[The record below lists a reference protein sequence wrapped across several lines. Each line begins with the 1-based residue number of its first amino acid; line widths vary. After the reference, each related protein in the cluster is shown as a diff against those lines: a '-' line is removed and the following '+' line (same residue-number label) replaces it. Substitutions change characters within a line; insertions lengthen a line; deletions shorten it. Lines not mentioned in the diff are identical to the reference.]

1 MNLRKAP
8 PNVTASVHQR
18 LLNLVQ
24 KGEGDFQTLMTRY
37 ALERV
42 MYRVS
47 QMEQGKQLIL
57 KGAMV
62 FCLWG
67 GQLHRSTR
75 DLDFLGSGE
84 SDAAYFREFFL
95 ELCRLEVEEDGIR
108 LVEESLA
115 VRQMREDEE
124 YQGVRIE
131 LLARLGTA
139 RIPLIIDVGFGDVVT
154 PAPAEVEFPALLNFP
169 RPRVRAYPRET
180 VVAEKFWIMTQLGI
194 NNTRLK
200 DYYDLWTL
208 SRNFSFEGPLLCRA
222 IQATFAR
229 RKTVLPTDTPIA
241 LAAIFYIGSNT
252 EILTVQGRPD
262 PAGGSV
268 CDLQNDDGQPHT
280 TDYTV
285 SKIVVLPDGTT
296 VNVGTFFPNGLQKQ
310 TTEYTCSGAYQG
322 GKISYTE
329 TNAIYQEVYSNGVT
343 CSLAAPRIIYQLQ
356 GTFTSPGIAS
366 GVYNAP
372 ASSVPCSDGS
382 SEQTGAE
389 TGTWTAV
396 LIPA

>member
-67 GQLHRSTR
+67 GRLHRSTR

-84 SDAAYFREFFL
+84 SDAAYFWEFFR

-108 LVEESLA
+108 LVEESLL

-139 RIPLIIDVGFGDVVT
+139 RIPLVIDVGFGDVVT
-154 PAPAEVEFPALLNFP
+154 PDPAEVEYPALLNFP
-169 RPRVRAYPRET
+169 KPRVRAYPRET
-180 VVAEKFWIMTQLGI
+180 VVAEKFWIMNQLGM

-208 SRNFSFEGPLLCRA
+208 SRNFSFDGQLLCQA

-229 RKTVLPTDTPIA
+229 RKTALSTEIPIA
-241 LAAIFYIGSNT
+241 LTPAFNENPLKQRQWASF
-252 EILTVQGRPD
+252 LKKGRFIDEHMTLAEVVPLLQD
-262 PAGGSV
+262 FLMPPAQALVAGHPFAQSWPAGGPWQS
-268 CDLQNDDGQPHT
+268 Q
-280 TDYTV
+280 
-285 SKIVVLPDGTT
+285 
-296 VNVGTFFPNGLQKQ
+296 
-310 TTEYTCSGAYQG
+310 
-322 GKISYTE
+322 
-329 TNAIYQEVYSNGVT
+329 
-343 CSLAAPRIIYQLQ
+343 
-356 GTFTSPGIAS
+356 
-366 GVYNAP
+366 
-372 ASSVPCSDGS
+372 
-382 SEQTGAE
+382 
-389 TGTWTAV
+389 
-396 LIPA
+396 

>member
-1 MNLRKAP
+1 MNPRMAP
-8 PNVTASVHQR
+8 PGVTASVHQR

-67 GQLHRSTR
+67 GRLHRSTR

-108 LVEESLA
+108 LVEESLK
-115 VRQMREDEE
+115 VRQMREDED

-154 PAPAEVEFPALLNFP
+154 PDPAEVEFPALLNFSK
-169 RPRVRAYPRET
+169 PRVRAYPRET

-208 SRNFSFEGPLLCRA
+208 SKHFAFDGQLLCQA

-229 RKTVLPTDTPIA
+229 RKTMLPTDIPIA
-241 LAAIFYIGSNT
+241 LTSTFYENPLKQRQWASFLKKGRFIDEHLPLT
-252 EILTVQGRPD
+252 EIIPLLHDFLIPPVQALVAGQPFEQSW
-262 PAGGSV
+262 PAGGPW
-268 CDLQNDDGQPHT
+268 QNQD
-280 TDYTV
+280 
-285 SKIVVLPDGTT
+285 
-296 VNVGTFFPNGLQKQ
+296 
-310 TTEYTCSGAYQG
+310 
-322 GKISYTE
+322 
-329 TNAIYQEVYSNGVT
+329 
-343 CSLAAPRIIYQLQ
+343 AP
-356 GTFTSPGIAS
+356 
-366 GVYNAP
+366 
-372 ASSVPCSDGS
+372 S
-382 SEQTGAE
+382 SEE
-389 TGTWTAV
+389 PED
-396 LIPA
+396 I